1 MSLRAV
7 LYYLREYLF
16 PSGCGGC
23 GEALFVAE
31 DTYYGLCPNCRA
43 SFGKIL
49 VMEEQCKICG
59 KLLISEND
67 NCLSCR
73 EKAAAENSYHNE
85 WLVRLQILFPYD
97 AKFKKAIKSY
107 KFGKTLGLGNFF
119 SRCLEFSLESFEN
132 EILKKAA
139 WVPVPPRPGKMK
151 KHGWDQIEF
160 MARLLERKNNRSKRE
175 KFSGNNCLPLSRC
188 LSRLP
193 SRSQK
198 VLNQKEREKNLK
210 GRILC
215 KKPPPEIAIL
225 FDDILTTGATMNAC
239 AKALLEGG
247 CKKVYGVCLFY
258 G

>member
-31 DTYYGLCPNCRA
+31 DAYYGLCSNCRA

-49 VMEEQCKICG
+49 VMEKQCKICG
-59 KLLISEND
+59 KLLISENGI
-67 NCLSCR
+67 CLSCR
-73 EKAAAENSYHNE
+73 EKAASGNSCHNE
-85 WLVRLQILFPYD
+85 WLVRLQILFPSD
-97 AKFKKAIKSY
+97 AKFRKVIKSY
-107 KFGKTLGLGNFF
+107 KFGKVLGLGNFF
-119 SRCLEFSLESFEN
+119 ARCLDFSLESFEN

-160 MARLLERKNNRSKRE
+160 LAGLLERKYKLSKKKQLPESR
-175 KFSGNNCLPLSRC
+175 CLPLFRC
-188 LSRLP
+188 LNRLP

-198 VLNQKEREKNLK
+198 ELNQKEREKNLK
-210 GRILC
+210 GRIIC

-239 AKALLEGG
+239 ARALLEGG